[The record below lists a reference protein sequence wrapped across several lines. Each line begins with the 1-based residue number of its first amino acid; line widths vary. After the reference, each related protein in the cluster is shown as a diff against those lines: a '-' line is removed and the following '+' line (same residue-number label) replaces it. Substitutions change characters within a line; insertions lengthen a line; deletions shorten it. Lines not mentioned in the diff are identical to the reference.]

1 MKKKKTK
8 KEKKEEG
15 EEEEEEEEEE
25 EKKEQKKKNKKK
37 KRRRISHRGQDQ
49 SQGHS
54 QGSAT
59 RVQGVRVPRV
69 PNFSNLAWVAIN

>member
-15 EEEEEEEEEE
+15 EEEEE